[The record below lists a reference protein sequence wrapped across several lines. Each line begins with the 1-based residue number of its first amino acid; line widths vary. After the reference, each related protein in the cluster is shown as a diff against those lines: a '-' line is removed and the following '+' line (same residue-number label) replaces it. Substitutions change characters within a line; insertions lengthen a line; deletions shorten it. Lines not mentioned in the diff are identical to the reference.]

1 MMNIEPHLVNETRYN
16 MFYSLTNIKT
26 DSHAETVSQ
35 VGGWIIKQM

>member
-1 MMNIEPHLVNETRYN
+1 MMNIKPHLVDKTRYN

-35 VGGWIIKQM
+35 VGVWIIKQI